1 MDIAIEIISLLI
13 RLALIVWVITM
24 IFKTKR
30 NTDEMYYT
38 TTEMQSKLRELEKQN
53 QELAKKLDDLKKE

>member
-38 TTEMQSKLRELEKQN
+38 TTEMQSKLRELERQN